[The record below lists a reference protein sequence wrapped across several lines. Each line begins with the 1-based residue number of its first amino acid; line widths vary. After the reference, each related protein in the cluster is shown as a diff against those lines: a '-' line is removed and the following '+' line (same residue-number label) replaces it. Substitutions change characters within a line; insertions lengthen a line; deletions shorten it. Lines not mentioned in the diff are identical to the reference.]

1 MINSSNENPKISVV
15 VPVYNV
21 QDYLRECLASLEAQ
35 TYKNLEILLVDDGST
50 DASGKICDEY
60 AIRDSRF
67 RVFHNNNQGVAG
79 ARNFALNYA
88 TGEFVGFVDSDDKC
102 ELTMFESLV
111 KAANKFRADIVF
123 GAKSTWFVNEIKQ
136 NKRPVKCNTLVS
148 QKEFLEA
155 IFSLGE
161 WQSTAV
167 AGGFTVLKLFKR
179 EVIEGIKFADTKVY
193 CEDELYCASACLKA
207 QTICCIDDNL
217 YFYRQRQNSL
227 VRDSSF
233 AIKRL
238 KGRLEVNRLVE
249 TITPTSTLITT
260 SQESVI
266 RALVSATRY
275 WEPKMKTEDKDLLV
289 ETAKRFLPMARVL
302 GDFKCVAYIWIMT
315 KPVGIKD
322 IVFSVRRYFSKSSRS
337 GSKQLFD

>member
-1 MINSSNENPKISVV
+1 MTNLSKENPKISVV

-21 QDYLRECLASLEAQ
+21 QNYLRECIESLMAQ
-35 TYKNLEILLVDDGST
+35 TYQNLEILLIDDGST
-50 DASGKICDEY
+50 DDSGKICDEY
-60 AIRDSRF
+60 VQRDSRF
-67 RVFHNNNQGVAG
+67 QVFHNNNQGVAA
-79 ARNFALNYA
+79 ARNFALNFV

-111 KAANKFRADIVF
+111 KAAIKFRADIVF

-136 NKRPVKCNTLVS
+136 NKKPAKRNTLIS

-161 WQSTAV
+161 WRSTAV
-167 AGGFTVLKLFKR
+167 TGGFTVLKLFKR
-179 EVIEGIKFADTKVY
+179 QVIEGIKFADTKVY

-227 VRDSSF
+227 ARDNSF

-238 KGRLEVNRLVE
+238 KGRLEVNRLIE
-249 TITPTSTLITT
+249 TITPASKLTTT

-275 WEPKMKTEDKDLLV
+275 WEPKMKTEDKELLL
-289 ETAKRFLPMARVL
+289 ETAKRFLPMAREL
-302 GDFKCVAYIWIMT
+302 GDFKCATYTWIMT
-315 KPVGIKD
+315 MPMGIKD
-322 IVFSVRRYFSKSSRS
+322 IFFTVRRYFSKSSKPE
-337 GSKQLFD
+337 SKQLFD